1 MLSHLSE
8 NGKWPPV
15 VQLFY
20 SVKLPQLPT
29 GTSRTLNSILF
40 FTRLNAIV
48 RDARTW
54 NVDFKFRLI
63 ITGVSPDHKPL
74 QLAAD
79 NDALDLKGRRE
90 QSNGDDSG
98 EDPAIWSSA
107 ADVSY
112 GERLQWKDIQDAIGN
127 KDERKGAV
135 VYICGPQKMT
145 DEIVEGLKDK
155 EGMGDD
161 RVYCEKWW

>member
-8 NGKWPPV
+8 KGKWPST

-20 SVKLPQLPT
+20 SVRLPQSSN
-29 GTSRTLNSILF
+29 GTPRTLNSILF
-40 FTRLNAIV
+40 FSRLNAIV

-63 ITGVSPDHKPL
+63 ITGISPDHKPL

-90 QSNGDDSG
+90 HSNGEDNG
-98 EDPAIWSSA
+98 EDPATWSSA

-112 GERLQWKDIQDAIGN
+112 GERLQWKEIQDAIGN

-145 DEIVEGLKDK
+145 DEIVEGLKQK